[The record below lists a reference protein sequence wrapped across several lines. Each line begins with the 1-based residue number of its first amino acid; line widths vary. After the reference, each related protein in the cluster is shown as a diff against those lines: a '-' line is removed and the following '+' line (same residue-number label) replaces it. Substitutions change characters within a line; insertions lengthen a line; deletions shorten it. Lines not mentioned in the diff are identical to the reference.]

1 MENIQSFE
9 LLLFVGGF
17 ALTAG
22 QILNWQLGSSKYFH
36 ILSLRDFGDLSGM
49 LLLTLPCIL
58 LKNSQILLMKGLT
71 SYLNHLIISNFV
83 P

>member
-36 ILSLRDFGDLSGM
+36 ILSLRDFGDFIRD
-49 LLLTLPCIL
+49 TLI
-58 LKNSQILLMKGLT
+58 NSSM
-71 SYLNHLIISNFV
+71 HIIEK
-83 P
+83 